1 MKQAYS
7 LGRCLRLPWTEDEAR
22 ACTAACSLGSALL
35 AACGGATVDR
45 HCRSRVAASGRV
57 SASGAGDVNRNGSL
71 VPKPAELLVECT
83 TARVLSKRQ
92 PRAVRDA
99 VQQQD
104 RDRDRDRDSCGSF
117 ETVTVGELATMV
129 INGALPSH
137 SRVRAAPQRA
147 QLTGG
152 AGRSHH
158 PSSDGAASSSSHSSE
173 GGPWVMM
180 DSFIDM
186 SVPIEHLDLNERV
199 VDDRYADL
207 VERL

>member
-1 MKQAYS
+1 M
-7 LGRCLRLPWTEDEAR
+7 
-22 ACTAACSLGSALL
+22 
-35 AACGGATVDR
+35 
-45 HCRSRVAASGRV
+45 
-57 SASGAGDVNRNGSL
+57 
-71 VPKPAELLVECT
+71 
-83 TARVLSKRQ
+83 
-92 PRAVRDA
+92 
-99 VQQQD
+99 
-104 RDRDRDRDSCGSF
+104 
-117 ETVTVGELATMV
+117 VT
-129 INGALPSH
+129 NGALPSH

-147 QLTGG
+147 RPTGG

-158 PSSDGAASSSSHSSE
+158 PSSDGAASTSSGATHSSE